1 MAKKK
6 GKEVQQSSFLRLRQV
21 RRALEKVWIVVAY
34 QYGVSLESSQET
46 VTSNSLLMNYI
57 TFEHSQLLFSRL
69 PKQVCV
75 TQRSNYE
82 QLCPPQSFKGRR
94 VAAIQAEGL
103 ANFVKKYMIEN
114 ICTKPNQKNS
124 RSHLASLG
132 WGVRPK
138 SAK

>member
-6 GKEVQQSSFLRLRQV
+6 GKEAQQSSFLRLRQV

-103 ANFVKKYMIEN
+103 ANFVKKIHDREHLHKTQPKKF
-114 ICTKPNQKNS
+114 TKS
-124 RSHLASLG
+124 FSLLG
-132 WGVRPK
+132 
-138 SAK
+138 